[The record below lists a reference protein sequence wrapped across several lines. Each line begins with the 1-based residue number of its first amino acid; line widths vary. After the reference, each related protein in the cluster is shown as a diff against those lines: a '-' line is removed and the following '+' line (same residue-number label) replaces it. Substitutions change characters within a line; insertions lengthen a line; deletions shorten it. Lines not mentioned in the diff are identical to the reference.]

1 MSLRTR
7 NRFTRLAVAAA
18 AIAAL
23 ALPAGAG
30 AQAVVVEGKKG
41 PAGNAF
47 YYPSAKL
54 IKGEPGT
61 VIWQREIKYT
71 PAGRVALK
79 EASKTLLVLYRS
91 RDPKGRPVAVSG
103 TVDLPKTPAPQ
114 GGWKMI
120 SWGHGTTGVADQ
132 CAPSR
137 TRAGG
142 PADGYIQY
150 ASATANRWLAGG
162 YAVLRTDYEG
172 LGTDGGHRY
181 LIGRSEGRS
190 IVDMALA
197 ARNVTAQGTLSDEY
211 VIGGHSQGGQSA
223 LFAAAEAA
231 KDAPGL
237 NLRGVF
243 AYAPASHIYEQ
254 RVLIDNL
261 GPDFGGLTGLAVM
274 ILDSAAREAGIK
286 TRTLVSPKVARLLPI
301 LEKGCSPEIGKAYS
315 KIAPREILRKGV
327 KSDKIDAILKA
338 MNPDVSIPVPVL
350 ILQGSKDTTVFPN
363 FTNDLKGEL
372 EAKGN
377 NLDFRPFEGLTHST
391 IVTDSAPQEAVLE
404 FLRTRLG
411 S

>member
-1 MSLRTR
+1 MSSSTR
-7 NRFTRLAVAAA
+7 NRFLRLTVAAA
-18 AIAAL
+18 AMAAL

-30 AQAVVVEGKKG
+30 AQGAIQGKKG

-61 VIWQREIKYT
+61 VIWQREVKYT
-71 PAGRVALK
+71 ANGRVALPA
-79 EASKTLLVLYRS
+79 ASKTLLVLYRS

-103 TVDLPKTPAPQ
+103 TVDLPKTAAPD

-120 SWGHGTTGVADQ
+120 SWGHGTTGVADK

-150 ASATANRWLAGG
+150 ASATADGWLKAG

-197 ARNVTAQGTLSDEY
+197 ARNLTAPGTLSDEY

-237 NLRGVF
+237 DLRGVF

-254 RVLIDNL
+254 RVAIDNL
-261 GPDFGGLTGLAVM
+261 GLDFGGLTGLAVM
-274 ILDSAAREAGIK
+274 ILDSAAREAGVK
-286 TRTLVSPKVARLLPI
+286 TRTLVNPKVAKLLPL
-301 LEKGCSPEIGKAYS
+301 LEKGCSPEIGKAFQ
-315 KIAPREILRKGV
+315 KIAPKEILKPGV
-327 KSDKIDAILKA
+327 KSDKIDAVLKA
-338 MNPDVSIPVPVL
+338 MNPAVSIPVPVL
-350 ILQGSKDTTVFPN
+350 ILQGTSDSTVFPN
-363 FTNDLKGEL
+363 FTTALKGEL

-377 NLDFRPFEGLTHST
+377 NLTFREFAGLTHST
-391 IVTDSAPQEAVLE
+391 IVTDQAPQEAVLE
-404 FLRTRLG
+404 FLRTRFAG
-411 S
+411 

>member
-1 MSLRTR
+1 MASITR
-7 NRFTRLAVAAA
+7 NRVMRLAVAAA
-18 AIAAL
+18 ALAAL
-23 ALPAGAG
+23 TIPAGAG
-30 AQAVVVEGKKG
+30 AQAVKGKKG
-41 PAGNAF
+41 PSGTAF
-47 YYPSAKL
+47 YYPPAKL
-54 IKGEPGT
+54 IKGKAGT

-71 PAGRVALK
+71 SNGRVALPA
-79 EASKTLLVLYRS
+79 ASKTLLVLYRS

-103 TVDLPKTPAPQ
+103 TVDLPKTPAPD

-120 SWGHGTTGVADQ
+120 SWGHGTTGVADK

-137 TRAGG
+137 TKAGG

-150 ASATANRWLAGG
+150 ASATADGWLNAG

-172 LGTDGGHRY
+172 LGTSGAHRY
-181 LIGRSEGRS
+181 LVGRSEGRS

-197 ARNVTAQGTLSDEY
+197 ARALTAPGTLSDEY

-223 LFAAAEAA
+223 LFAAAKAA

-237 NLRGVF
+237 KLKGIF

-254 RVLIDNL
+254 RVAIDGL
-261 GPDFGGLTGLAVM
+261 GPDFAGLTGLAVM

-286 TRTLVSPKVARLLPI
+286 TKRLVNPKVAKLLRV
-301 LEKGCSPEIGKAYS
+301 LEKGCSPEIGKAYG
-315 KIAPREILRKGV
+315 KIAPKDILRKGV

-350 ILQGSKDTTVFPN
+350 ILQGSADTTVFPT
-363 FTNDLKGEL
+363 FTSALKGEL

-377 NLDFRPFEGLTHST
+377 NLTVREFAGLSHSS
-391 IVTDSAPQEAVLE
+391 IVTDQAPQAAVLE
-404 FLRTRLG
+404 FLRSSFG

>member
-1 MSLRTR
+1 MSSSTR
-7 NRFTRLAVAAA
+7 NRFLRLIVAAA
-18 AIAAL
+18 TMAAL

-30 AQAVVVEGKKG
+30 AQGAIQGKKG
-41 PAGNAF
+41 PGGNAF

-71 PAGRVALK
+71 PNGRVALK

-114 GGWKMI
+114 GGWKMV
-120 SWGHGTTGVADQ
+120 SWGHGTTGVADK

-137 TRAGG
+137 TKAGG

-150 ASATANRWLAGG
+150 ASATADGWLKEG

-197 ARNVTAQGTLSDEY
+197 ARNLTTPGTLSDQY

-237 NLRGVF
+237 DLRGIF

-254 RVLIDNL
+254 RVAIDSL

-286 TRTLVSPKVARLLPI
+286 TRTLVNPKVAKLLPV

-315 KIAPREILRKGV
+315 KIAPKDILKKGV

-350 ILQGSKDTTVFPN
+350 VLQGSKDTTVFPD
-363 FTNDLKGEL
+363 FTKALKGEL

-377 NLDFRPFEGLTHST
+377 NLTFREFDGLTHST
-391 IVTDSAPQEAVLE
+391 IVTDQAPQEAVLE
-404 FLRTRLG
+404 FLRTRFAG
-411 S
+411 

>member
-1 MSLRTR
+1 MASITR
-7 NRFTRLAVAAA
+7 NRFMRLAVASAA
-18 AIAAL
+18 LAAL

-30 AQAVVVEGKKG
+30 AQGAIQGKKG
-41 PAGNAF
+41 PSGTAF
-47 YYPSAKL
+47 YYPPAKL
-54 IKGEPGT
+54 IKGTPGS
-61 VIWQREIKYT
+61 VIWQREVKYT
-71 PAGRVALK
+71 ANGRVALPA
-79 EASKTLLVLYRS
+79 ASKTLLVLYRS

-103 TVDLPKTPAPQ
+103 TVDLPKTAAPE
-114 GGWKMI
+114 GGWKMV
-120 SWGHGTTGVADQ
+120 SWGHGTTGVADK

-137 TRAGG
+137 TKAGG

-150 ASATANRWLAGG
+150 ASATADGWLKAG

-181 LIGRSEGRS
+181 LVGRSEGRS

-197 ARNVTAQGTLSDEY
+197 ARNLTAPGTLSDEY

-223 LFAAAEAA
+223 LFGAAEAA
-231 KDAPGL
+231 NDAPGL
-237 NLRGVF
+237 KLKGVF

-254 RVLIDNL
+254 RVAIDNL

-286 TRTLVSPKVARLLPI
+286 TKSLVNPKVAKLLPV
-301 LEKGCSPEIGKAYS
+301 LEKGCSPEIGKAYG
-315 KIAPREILRKGV
+315 KIAPRDILRKGV

-350 ILQGSKDTTVFPN
+350 VLQGSADTTVFPN
-363 FTNDLKGEL
+363 FTSALKGEL

-377 NLDFRPFEGLTHST
+377 NLTFREFEGLTHSS
-391 IVTDSAPQEAVLE
+391 IVTDQAPQAAVLE
-404 FLRTRLG
+404 FLRSSFG

>member
-1 MSLRTR
+1 MSSSTR
-7 NRFTRLAVAAA
+7 NRFLRLTVAAA
-18 AIAAL
+18 AMAAL

-30 AQAVVVEGKKG
+30 AQGAIQGKKG

-61 VIWQREIKYT
+61 VIWQREVKYT
-71 PAGRVALK
+71 ANGRVALPA
-79 EASKTLLVLYRS
+79 ASKTLLVLYRS

-103 TVDLPKTPAPQ
+103 TVDLPKTAAPD

-120 SWGHGTTGVADQ
+120 SWGHGTTGVADK

-150 ASATANRWLAGG
+150 ASATADGWLKAG

-172 LGTDGGHRY
+172 LGTDGVHRY

-197 ARNVTAQGTLSDEY
+197 ARNLTAPGTLSDEY

-237 NLRGVF
+237 DLRGVF

-254 RVLIDNL
+254 RVAIDNL
-261 GPDFGGLTGLAVM
+261 GLDFGGLTGLAVM
-274 ILDSAAREAGIK
+274 ILDSAAREAGVK
-286 TRTLVSPKVARLLPI
+286 TRTLVNPKVAKLLPL
-301 LEKGCSPEIGKAYS
+301 LEKGCSPEIGKAFQ
-315 KIAPREILRKGV
+315 KIAPKEILKPGV
-327 KSDKIDAILKA
+327 KSDKIDAVLKA
-338 MNPDVSIPVPVL
+338 MNPAVSIPVPVL
-350 ILQGSKDTTVFPN
+350 ILQGTSDSTVFPN
-363 FTNDLKGEL
+363 FTTALKGEL

-377 NLDFRPFEGLTHST
+377 NLTFREFAGLTHST
-391 IVTDSAPQEAVLE
+391 IVTDQAPQEAVLE
-404 FLRTRLG
+404 FLRTRFAG
-411 S
+411 